1 MADASDSRPRWLQL
15 AYADLGTHET
25 AGDGTTPRIIEY
37 FRAVGHDWVTSDETA
52 WCAAFL
58 GACLERSGVPST
70 RSLAARSY
78 SVWGNE
84 IRQPL
89 PGAIAV
95 FSRGSDAKLG
105 HVGFVIAAT
114 ADHLTILGGNQGDGV
129 SLARLPRRRL
139 LNLRWPA
146 IVPDPVPDNE
156 SAAFDV
162 ALQHVLLHEG
172 GWTNDPKDPGGAT
185 FRGITLATY
194 AADRGK
200 TLTTETAARLRAELA
215 ALSDA
220 DTAGLYHRRY
230 WLRAGCDRLPVPLA
244 IMTFDAAVNQG
255 PVTAIRLLQTALRV
269 TVDGELGPVT
279 VAAVGAA
286 SQARQLPALIHRF
299 AGARR
304 QRYRQTRNFDRFGRG
319 WLSRVD
325 ATERLALS
333 LIAKP
338 AAPQPSTETKSMTQ
352 QPKWWGRSLTIWGAL
367 ITAIS
372 TVLPIVG
379 PLVGLDLSAADIL
392 RFGDQVNQVL
402 QALGGILGTILT
414 VYGRFRAEAPL
425 ERRTLQ
431 LSL

>member
-1 MADASDSRPRWLQL
+1 MENASDSRPRWLQL

-25 AGDGTTPRIIEY
+25 AGGGATPRIIEY

-58 GACLERSGVPST
+58 GACLERSGVRST
-70 RSLAARSY
+70 RSVAARSY
-78 SVWGNE
+78 RTWGNE

-95 FSRGSDAKLG
+95 FSRGGDATLG

-139 LNLRWPA
+139 LSLRWPA
-146 IVPDPVPDNE
+146 IEPDPAPENE

-162 ALQHVLLHEG
+162 ALRHVLLHEG

-185 FRGITLATY
+185 FRGITLATF

-200 TLTTETAARLRAELA
+200 TLTAETAPRLRAELA

-220 DTAGLYHRRY
+220 DTAGLYRRRY
-230 WLRAGCDRLPVPLA
+230 WQRAGCERLPMALA
-244 IMTFDAAVNQG
+244 VMTFDAAVNQG
-255 PVTAIRLLQTALRV
+255 PVTAVRLLQTVLSV
-269 TVDGELGPVT
+269 TVDGELGPAT
-279 VAAVGAA
+279 EAAVGAA
-286 SQARQLPALIHRF
+286 SDARQLPA
-299 AGARR
+299 R

-319 WLSRVD
+319 WLARVD

-333 LIAKP
+333 VIANP
-338 AAPQPSTETKSMTQ
+338 AAPQPSKETKSMTQ